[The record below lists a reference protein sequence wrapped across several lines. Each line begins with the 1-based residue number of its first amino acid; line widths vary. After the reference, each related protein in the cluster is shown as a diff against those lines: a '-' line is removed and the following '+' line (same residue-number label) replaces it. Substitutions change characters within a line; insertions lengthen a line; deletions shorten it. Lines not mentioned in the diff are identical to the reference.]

1 MNKDNNYRYTPLKEP
16 VPITE
21 QEWPDGTL
29 PLVTTRTITY
39 MHEPFIRGC
48 IEGIL
53 MQKTTFPVEVVIHD
67 DASTDKT
74 AEIVREYKAKYPRL
88 IQAIYQKENQFSKP
102 GKGTMRADINKLV
115 RGKYIALCEGDDYWT
130 DPLKLQ
136 KQMEFLEGNEEFS
149 ACFTNADF
157 VNEIDDT
164 HRMYVRDLQQGDV
177 DIKDIIVKGGY
188 IYPTASLVFNKKMV
202 NHNLQSNIPELAGDS
217 LLIFNLAIHGKVYFI
232 DQKTCVYRRWEGGIY
247 SGISKDQS
255 RLVNQWGK
263 EIVGYQKLNKAT
275 SYEYS
280 KFIKIKL
287 SSLSLKI
294 LSVRLKADTV
304 KFIIYLR
311 VKDFVKML
319 YKHIAI

>member
-1 MNKDNNYRYTPLKEP
+1 MKITNYKLTKHS
-16 VPITE
+16 
-21 QEWPDGTL
+21 L
-29 PLVTTRTITY
+29 PLVSICCITY
-39 MHEPFIRGC
+39 NHENFIRDA
-48 IEGIL
+48 IEGFL
-53 MQKTTFPVEVVIHD
+53 MQDTTFPVEILIND

-74 AEIVREYKAKYPRL
+74 AHIIREYEKNYPDVIFPIYQSVNQRSKGIKPNPTFNYPR
-88 IQAIYQKENQFSKP
+88 
-102 GKGTMRADINKLV
+102 T

-136 KQMEFLEGNEEFS
+136 KQVEFLEGNEEFS